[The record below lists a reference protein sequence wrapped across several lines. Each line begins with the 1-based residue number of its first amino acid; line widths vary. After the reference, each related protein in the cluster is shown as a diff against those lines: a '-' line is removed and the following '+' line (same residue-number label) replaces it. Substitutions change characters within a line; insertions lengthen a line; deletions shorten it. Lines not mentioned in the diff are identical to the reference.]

1 MKHLLRVALGIAALS
16 SAVLVP
22 CPVFAQMTLDKDV
35 VEENPPWYVGAGVG
49 IIKFEGDEATK
60 SGLLL
65 NLRLGYDY
73 SPRWS
78 FEGVFNLA
86 PHLGSN
92 DVYNFDS
99 GADPRPGMDEESCV
113 GIGLAFDT
121 LMHLYITPDRRIDP
135 FLLGGVGFMYYTADR
150 PTRINP
156 DPTLRFGVG
165 VAYHITPA
173 WAVRADAIG
182 AMTIDKTEFNFM
194 PAAVVTYKWGTD
206 VPRSLQAAGG
216 LTDTDGDGLP
226 DAEELRL
233 KTDPRNPDTDGDG
246 LLDGEEVYKYKT
258 DPLNP
263 DSDYD
268 GLTDGQEVYVHKTEP
283 NIRDTDNGGV
293 ADGHEVIEDG
303 TNPLDPSDDLL
314 LFTLEIEFETDK
326 AVIRPAYFGDL
337 DKIAKVL
344 VRDPKSTARIEGHAD
359 KRKTSVA
366 DYNLQLSERRAK
378 AVLDHLADKHG
389 IARSRLNSLGYGFN
403 RPVAP
408 NDPVLGNKK
417 NRRVEVYIRRGG
429 VPVPPVGKMPA
440 APMPA
445 R

>member
-1 MKHLLRVALGIAALS
+1 MKLISRLASGLVVLAGVLLAPLPL
-16 SAVLVP
+16 
-22 CPVFAQMTLDKDV
+22 FAQMELESNV
-35 VEENPPWYVGAGVG
+35 VDENPPWYVGAGGG

-60 SGLLL
+60 SGGFI

-78 FEGVFNLA
+78 FEGAFNLA
-86 PHLGSN
+86 PVLGSN

-99 GADPRPGMDEESCV
+99 GTDPRSGMDEENCV
-113 GIGLAFDT
+113 GIGLAADV
-121 LMHLYITPDRRIDP
+121 LMHLFLAPDRRIDP

-150 PTRINP
+150 PNRINP
-156 DPTLRFGVG
+156 DPSVRLGVG
-165 VAYHITPA
+165 VAYHINQA

-182 AMTIDKTEFNFM
+182 LMTIDKTEFNFM
-194 PAAVVTYKWGTD
+194 PAALVTYKWGTE
-206 VPRSLQAAGG
+206 VPRSLHAAGG

-226 DAEELRL
+226 DQDELRL

-246 LLDGEEVYKYKT
+246 LLDGEEVLKYKT

-268 GLTDGQEVYVHKTEP
+268 GLTDGQEVYAHKTNP
-283 NIRDTDNGGV
+283 NVRDTDKGGV
-293 ADGHEVIEDG
+293 ADGHEVIEDS

-314 LFTLEIEFETDK
+314 LFTLEIEFDTDK
-326 AVIRPAYFGDL
+326 AILKPVYFGDL

-344 VRDPKSTARIEGHAD
+344 VRDPNSTARIEGHAD

-366 DYNLQLSERRAK
+366 DYNLKLSERRAK
-378 AVLDHLADKHG
+378 AVLDYLADKHG
-389 IARSRLNSLGYGFN
+389 IARSRMKAVGYGFN

-408 NDPVLGNKK
+408 NDPVLGNIK
-417 NRRVEVYIRRGG
+417 NRRVEVYIRRSGM
-429 VPVPPVGKMPA
+429 PVPPSAAATPPA
-440 APMPA
+440 K
-445 R
+445 